1 MELISTNFITFKFC
15 HVKEGEIMSESYQDG
30 FRLSYLK
37 TTMNSSTDVVYASD
51 DFGHLLFINPS
62 AKEFFGNGLTEISV
76 KNDDNRLSYNE
87 VVFTDH
93 PDRLEL
99 AKKKSITYEE
109 RVSDAQGTS
118 FTLLTTKKPLMNDDQ
133 ERIGLYCISRYLSD
147 LTEAETTLA
156 RYTDRYQLLIEKL
169 DQGLAL
175 HEIIIDSNG
184 KPIDYLFLD
193 INDYYTRIVG
203 LTSEMVIGKRVTE
216 VLPIV
221 EQFWIDE
228 YGKVATTGVSCD
240 FENYSESL
248 GKYFSVH
255 AYCPKKN
262 QFAVI
267 VSDITDRKNKEKNM
281 FYFSYHDCLT
291 GLYNRRFYEEELKR
305 LDTERNLPL
314 SIVMGDVNGL
324 KYINDTFGHLKGDDL
339 LMKVADSIKKA
350 CRSDDII
357 ARLGGDEFVILLPKT
372 DTVEAERIIERI
384 KEFLILETVGTRKI
398 SMSFGFETKHTIQED
413 IQQIFSLT
421 EKKMYQKKS
430 VESVRVNNDDILR

>member
-1 MELISTNFITFKFC
+1 
-15 HVKEGEIMSESYQDG
+15 
-30 FRLSYLK
+30 
-37 TTMNSSTDVVYASD
+37 
-51 DFGHLLFINPS
+51 
-62 AKEFFGNGLTEISV
+62 
-76 KNDDNRLSYNE
+76 
-87 VVFTDH
+87 
-93 PDRLEL
+93 
-99 AKKKSITYEE
+99 
-109 RVSDAQGTS
+109 
-118 FTLLTTKKPLMNDDQ
+118 MNDDQ

-147 LTEAETTLA
+147 LTEKECTLA
-156 RYTDRYQLLIEKL
+156 RYTDRYKLLIEKL

-203 LTSEMVIGKRVTE
+203 LTCEMVIGKRVTE

-281 FYFSYHDCLT
+281 LYFSYHDYLT

-324 KYINDTFGHLKGDDL
+324 KYINDTFGHLMGDDL

-372 DTVEAERIIERI
+372 DTVDAE
-384 KEFLILETVGTRKI
+384 
-398 SMSFGFETKHTIQED
+398 
-413 IQQIFSLT
+413 
-421 EKKMYQKKS
+421 
-430 VESVRVNNDDILR
+430 

>member
-1 MELISTNFITFKFC
+1 
-15 HVKEGEIMSESYQDG
+15 MSESYHDG

-37 TTMNSSTDVVYASD
+37 TTMNSSSDVVYASD
-51 DFGHLLFINPS
+51 DFGHVLFINPC
-62 AKEFFGNGLTEISV
+62 AKKFYGNVLSEIPV
-76 KNDDNRLSYNE
+76 NNDDNRLPYNE
-87 VVFTDH
+87 IIFSAH
-93 PDRLEL
+93 PDRIEL
-99 AKKKSITYEE
+99 AKKNSITFEE
-109 RVSDAQGTS
+109 RVTDTEGTS
-118 FTLLTTKKPLMNDDQ
+118 FTVLTTKGPLMNDEE
-133 ERIGLYCISRYLSD
+133 ERIGIYSISRYLSE
-147 LTEAETTLA
+147 LTANEYSLSSYA
-156 RYTDRYQLLIEKL
+156 DRYQLLIEKL

-175 HEIIIDSNG
+175 HEIIMDADG

-193 INDYYTRIVG
+193 INDYYTRIIG
-203 LTSEMVIGKRVTE
+203 LTHEMVIGKRVTE

-267 VSDITDRKNKEKNM
+267 VSDITERKNNEKNIL
-281 FYFSYHDCLT
+281 YISYHDYLT

-314 SIVMGDVNGL
+314 SIIMGDVNGL
-324 KYINDTFGHLKGDDL
+324 KYINDTYGHLTGDDL
-339 LMKVADSIKKA
+339 LMKVANSIRKA

-372 DTVEAERIIERI
+372 DSVEAGKIVERI
-384 KEFLILETVGTRKI
+384 KEFLLSETVGTRKI
-398 SMSFGFETKHTIQED
+398 SMSFGFDTKHRIQDD
-413 IQQIFSLT
+413 IQHIFKLT

-430 VESVRVNNDDILR
+430 VESVRAYNDDILK